1 MVSRA
6 PARGADPGGA
16 RLGLEPL
23 VLQPMPQLLVELLSR
38 RLRGLEPSQEL
49 ARPRF
54 RLAPHELLPRRRAL
68 RLVAHR
74 LERGGAAAAVAV
86 RGDSRSVLHASGFTV
101 SSETE
106 TVYTSWFWYSLRW
119 PPHPFITDERG
130 LAATAASSVEKRPS
144 WPTALSASKRWSRRC

>member
-1 MVSRA
+1 MHD
-6 PARGADPGGA
+6 ARG
-16 RLGLEPL
+16 
-23 VLQPMPQLLVELLSR
+23 
-38 RLRGLEPSQEL
+38 L
-49 ARPRF
+49 AEVNGKK
-54 RLAPHELLPRRRAL
+54 AWE
-68 RLVAHR
+68 VI
-74 LERGGAAAAVAV
+74 AVNV
-86 RGDSRSVLHASGFTV
+86 GDSRSVLHASGFTV